1 MESSARIT
9 GILIDTTIP
18 HLKKWSF
25 KYITD
30 QGVTKKIE
38 QRPYTIVRRLY
49 HSLEQKTIPLQK
61 MQKKTIMSTG
71 RFNHITPGSTKDNEK
86 NTKSH
91 GKSFWD
97 FFRLF
102 PILVDAY

>member
-30 QGVTKKIE
+30 QGVTKKLNKGRT
-38 QRPYTIVRRLY
+38 QVRRLY
-49 HSLEQKTIPLQK
+49 HSSEQKTIPLQK

-71 RFNHITPGSTKDNEK
+71 RFNHITPGSTKNNEK

-91 GKSFWD
+91 GKSFSD